1 MVGML
6 NWVVQST
13 RPDLAFDMVDLST
26 RFKCAKIEDLKR
38 VKKIVTKLR
47 SEKSEIVFPDLGP
60 FSVWRLVVFS
70 DASFGNLSG
79 GVDSCGGFLIFLS
92 AKCNS
97 CPIIWKSGRVQRVVK
112 STLAAEGLSLSEAL
126 DEAIYVRH
134 VLCQIFSVPSKSE
147 HFAITGV
154 TDHEGLC
161 RNIRSTK
168 LVEDRRLRL
177 DIASIKQNIARGEVS
192 EVILCSSG
200 EQLADV
206 LTKKG
211 VSGEKLLSVLQT
223 GGCLGCHP

>member
-1 MVGML
+1 M
-6 NWVVQST
+6 
-13 RPDLAFDMVDLST
+13 
-26 RFKCAKIEDLKR
+26 
-38 VKKIVTKLR
+38 
-47 SEKSEIVFPDLGP
+47 FPDLGP
-60 FSVWRLVVFS
+60 FSTWKLAVFS

-92 AKCNS
+92 AKCKS
-97 CPIIWKSGRVQRVVK
+97 CPIVWKSGRVQRVVK

-147 HFAITGV
+147 YFAITGI

-168 LVEDRRLRL
+168 LVGDRRLRL

-211 VSGEKLLSVLQT
+211 VSGDKLLSVLQT
-223 GGCLGCHP
+223 GGSLGCQI